1 MLILSLLNSASP
13 DLPAQAL
20 IIIRKSSGCLPR
32 FCFGYPLWTGDGR
45 SDLTFIGHNACY
57 RPFLFCVHLMS
68 ANVLLY
74 ATYWDI
80 FRLGSCQTYQLK
92 YGHDNNSIFLYF
104 YSAVQVNHTRAMR
117 SCVSLFNFNR
127 CAHLL
132 MGLAIIERQS
142 QLDTAH
148 LVNDKAFA
156 LLLSLTNAAIN
167 YKLIMVCSLNIILIR
182 HYIAPNL

>member
-1 MLILSLLNSASP
+1 MWFILSLLNSASP

-32 FCFGYPLWTGDGR
+32 FCFGYPLWTGDSH
-45 SDLTFIGHNACY
+45 SDSTFIGHNACY
-57 RPFLFCVHLMS
+57 WLFLFCVRLMS

-74 ATYWDI
+74 ATYLDI
-80 FRLGSCQTYQLK
+80 FRLGSCQTYQLT

-142 QLDTAH
+142 QLDTAE
-148 LVNDKAFA
+148 
-156 LLLSLTNAAIN
+156 T
-167 YKLIMVCSLNIILIR
+167 R
-182 HYIAPNL
+182 T

>member
-1 MLILSLLNSASP
+1 MPATDHSYSASTLCP
-13 DLPAQAL
+13 PTYY
-20 IIIRKSSGCLPR
+20 
-32 FCFGYPLWTGDGR
+32 CFE
-45 SDLTFIGHNACY
+45 S
-57 RPFLFCVHLMS
+57 
-68 ANVLLY
+68 
-74 ATYWDI
+74 TYLDI

-117 SCVSLFNFNR
+117 CIFNRVSYLCPDARATVRILFNFNR

-148 LVNDKAFA
+148 LVNDKAPA

-167 YKLIMVCSLNIILIR
+167 YKPIMVCSLNIILIR